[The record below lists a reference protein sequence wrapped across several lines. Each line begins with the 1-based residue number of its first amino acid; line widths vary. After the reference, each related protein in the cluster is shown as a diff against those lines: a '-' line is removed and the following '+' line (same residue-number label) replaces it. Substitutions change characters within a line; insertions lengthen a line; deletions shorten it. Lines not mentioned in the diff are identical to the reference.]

1 MNSSFECSPMENLP
15 QGKQCWQAPSNIALV
30 KYWGKYGLQ
39 LPKNPSLSFTLQTSV
54 TTTEISYKPA
64 DKKTPGVSFQFL
76 FEGET
81 RTDFHPKLKVF
92 FERILPYQPFLKR
105 LDLTISSSNTFPHSS
120 GIASSASAY
129 AALAAALVSI
139 EQSCFPDSD
148 PSYWE
153 QKRSFLARLGSG
165 SAARSLQGPMMLW
178 GEHPAFTGSSN
189 EFAIPFGHKLPAVF
203 LDYQDC
209 ILLVD
214 KGQKKVSS
222 TLGHGLMKG
231 HPFAEARFDQART
244 NTLALATAMEAED
257 LEAFIQ
263 IVESEALTLHA
274 MMQSSHPYYILMR
287 PNTLH
292 IIEVIWAFRAE
303 TKIPLCFTLDA
314 GANVHL
320 LYPKQHQTAVD
331 VFISEQLLE
340 YCQDRECLKD
350 SVGWGAKKL

>member
-1 MNSSFECSPMENLP
+1 
-15 QGKQCWQAPSNIALV
+15 
-30 KYWGKYGLQ
+30 
-39 LPKNPSLSFTLQTSV
+39 
-54 TTTEISYKPA
+54 
-64 DKKTPGVSFQFL
+64 
-76 FEGET
+76 
-81 RTDFHPKLKVF
+81 
-92 FERILPYQPFLKR
+92 
-105 LDLTISSSNTFPHSS
+105 
-120 GIASSASAY
+120 
-129 AALAAALVSI
+129 
-139 EQSCFPDSD
+139 
-148 PSYWE
+148 
-153 QKRSFLARLGSG
+153 
-165 SAARSLQGPMMLW
+165 MMLW

-244 NTLALATAMEAED
+244 NTLALATAMDAED

>member
-1 MNSSFECSPMENLP
+1 MNKLLEVYS
-15 QGKQCWQAPSNIALV
+15 K
-30 KYWGKYGLQ
+30 GLY
-39 LPKNPSLSFTLQTSV
+39 NSLSNEGVVAVVEHFQNISNDSSV
-54 TTTEISYKPA
+54 HGLSGLFKN
-64 DKKTPGVSFQFL
+64 KTVSK
-76 FEGET
+76 EE
-81 RTDFHPKLKVF
+81 KLKAA
-92 FERILPYQPFLKR
+92 I
-105 LDLTISSSNTFPHSS
+105 DL
-120 GIASSASAY
+120 
-129 AALAAALVSI
+129 I
-139 EQSCFPDSD
+139 EGD
-148 PSYWE
+148 
-153 QKRSFLARLGSG
+153 
-165 SAARSLQGPMMLW
+165 
-178 GEHPAFTGSSN
+178 
-189 EFAIPFGHKLPAVF
+189 
-203 LDYQDC
+203 
-209 ILLVD
+209 
-214 KGQKKVSS
+214 
-222 TLGHGLMKG
+222 
-231 HPFAEARFDQART
+231 
-244 NTLALATAMEAED
+244 ED